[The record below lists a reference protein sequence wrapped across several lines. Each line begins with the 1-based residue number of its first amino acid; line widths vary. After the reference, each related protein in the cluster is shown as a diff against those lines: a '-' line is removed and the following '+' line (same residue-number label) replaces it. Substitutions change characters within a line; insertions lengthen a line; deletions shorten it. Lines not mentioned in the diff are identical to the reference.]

1 MNLVG
6 QIDNELEISHSVWA
20 KEGAYLDF
28 ETSENVGGCE
38 MPVDRTKIVQMEKA
52 LAEARAQLWK
62 EEAER
67 LRILLRDISKE
78 EKERIM
84 GGLTDKQERILFGLE
99 LPEAAAGAPGGER
112 PGKSG
117 GDMVC
122 EICGKS
128 GLTKRGLGL
137 HMVRRHKEAKA
148 EEGEG
153 DVPFER
159 SGRP

>member
-1 MNLVG
+1 
-6 QIDNELEISHSVWA
+6 
-20 KEGAYLDF
+20 
-28 ETSENVGGCE
+28 
-38 MPVDRTKIVQMEKA
+38 MPVDRTKIAQMEKA

-84 GGLTDKQERILFGLE
+84 EGLADKQERILFGLE
-99 LPEAAAGAPGGER
+99 LPKVAAGSPGGER

-137 HMVRRHKEAKA
+137 HMVRRHKEIKGEEEA
-148 EEGEG
+148 EEA
-153 DVPFER
+153 PFNI
-159 SGRP
+159 SGRT